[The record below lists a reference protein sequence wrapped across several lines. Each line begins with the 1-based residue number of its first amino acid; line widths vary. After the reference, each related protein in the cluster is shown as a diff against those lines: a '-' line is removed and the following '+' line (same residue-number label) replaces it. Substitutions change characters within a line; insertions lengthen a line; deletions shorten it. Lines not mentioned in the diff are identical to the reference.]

1 MQTQGLW
8 DSLITKVIN
17 NLQITIKNIHV
28 RYEDNISVP
37 GVSRIDCVLSNTD
50 IWTKSHSTR
59 SQLV

>member
-1 MQTQGLW
+1 MQSQGLW

-37 GVSRIDCVLSNTD
+37 GVSRKDRVLSNTD